1 MHNLNPDQQ
10 KELSQNPNIEKITE
24 TQIVYTAKF
33 KIWAIE
39 EYLKGKSPNEI
50 FDENGIPPSCFIAK
64 YCNSCLKRWKKK
76 YFEQGEESFTQETR
90 GQGSP
95 GRPKKL
101 DPNKLTYEEL
111 LLVVE
116 VQHDVIEKLK
126 KRKALA
132 NKK

>member
-1 MHNLNPDQQ
+1 MHNLTLDQQ

-24 TQIVYTAKF
+24 NQIVYTSNF
-33 KIWAIE
+33 KIRAIE
-39 EYLKGKSPNEI
+39 EYLKGKSPNAI
-50 FDENGIPPSCFIAK
+50 FNENGIPSSWFITK

-76 YFEQGEESFTQETR
+76 YFEQGKESFMQEAR
-90 GQGSP
+90 GQGSH